1 MPPNR
6 KTILLTAAL
15 ILVAVFGWPP
25 VVGAGKIHA
34 LVIGIDAYQSQGGE
48 LMDLMGAVNDAQDIA
63 AALRELGAATVRVL
77 LNEEAHRT
85 AVLENWEALQKGA
98 RPGDLLIMTFAGHGA
113 QEPERTPGSER
124 DGMDEVMVLG
134 GFRTTAPHNFQRI
147 MDDEWRHL
155 IAAASDYT
163 VMTVF
168 DACHSG
174 TMTRSLAT
182 GWNVG
187 RARFGN
193 YGPITS
199 DQLPPPP
206 AEDRV
211 VSQPELWPHE
221 IYIGATRDDLVVH
234 EIQIEGRDRGVLSYQ
249 FARALRGAADLNRDG
264 VITRGELARF
274 IDENVRQQSERR
286 QYPRVQYAGAD
297 TVALLTVG
305 ACPAQSHTF
314 IQNHLPL
321 ALDDLSSDEQA
332 RLRARLM
339 HVVPADRHTA
349 VLTWNAVSRTVVSQ
363 HGDVAARLMA
373 GREDHTV
380 AQLQGVIDKW
390 RFLPALLA
398 LNECREPLRLRIVNE
413 EGKEDDGLHQE
424 GDRLTLEIPPR
435 RNPYLILVN
444 LPSTGK
450 VEFLYPL
457 SQYNDNPRI
466 PPGEP
471 YRQSFRI
478 QAPFGGDHL
487 IVLAARHKPAALY
500 TALAQ
505 LEGQIAA
512 EALYRLL
519 HQALGDGGNDFEMGV
534 LGFYTA
540 PQRDETE

>member
-1 MPPNR
+1 MTT
-6 KTILLTAAL
+6 KKMGILLLAVLVPAA
-15 ILVAVFGWPP
+15 IIGWPP
-25 VVGAGKIHA
+25 VVGAVNIHA

-63 AALRELGAATVRVL
+63 AALRELGANTVRVL

-174 TMTRSLAT
+174 TMTRSVAT

-206 AEDRV
+206 PAEDRV

-221 IYIGATRDDLVVH
+221 IYIGATLDGLVVH
-234 EIQIEGRDRGVLSYQ
+234 EIQIEGRYRGVLSYQ

-286 QYPRVQYAGAD
+286 QYPRVQYAAAD

-305 ACPAQSHTF
+305 ACPAQSRTF
-314 IQNHLPL
+314 IQNRLPL

-332 RLRARLM
+332 RLRARLT
-339 HVVPADRHTA
+339 HAGPADRHTA

-363 HGDVAARLMA
+363 HGDVVASLMA

-398 LNECREPLRLRIVNE
+398 LNECREPLSLRLQQ
-413 EGKEDDGLHQE
+413 GDGLHQE
-424 GDRLTLEIPPR
+424 GDHLTLEIPPR
-435 RNPYLILVN
+435 HNPYLILVN
-444 LPSTGK
+444 LPATGE
-450 VEFLYPL
+450 VQFLYPL
-457 SQYNDNPRI
+457 SEYNDNPRVN
-466 PPGEP
+466 PQEA
-471 YRQSFRI
+471 YRQRFRI

-505 LEGQIAA
+505 LDGQIAA

-519 HQALGDGGNDFEMGV
+519 NQALGDVGNDFEMGV

-540 PQRDETE
+540 PKRDETE